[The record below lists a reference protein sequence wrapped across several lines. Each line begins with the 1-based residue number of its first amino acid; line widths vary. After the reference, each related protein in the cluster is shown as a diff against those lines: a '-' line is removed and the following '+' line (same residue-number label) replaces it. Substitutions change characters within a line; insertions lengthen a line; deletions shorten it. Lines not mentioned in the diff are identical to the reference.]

1 MKYKFIIVRG
11 VRIKV
16 KASDAQKWE
25 KEEKKLIQNEWS
37 TNKVD

>member
-16 KASDAQKWE
+16 KESEAGKWE
-25 KEEKKLIQNEWS
+25 KEEKKLIQNEWAA
-37 TNKVD
+37 NKVD